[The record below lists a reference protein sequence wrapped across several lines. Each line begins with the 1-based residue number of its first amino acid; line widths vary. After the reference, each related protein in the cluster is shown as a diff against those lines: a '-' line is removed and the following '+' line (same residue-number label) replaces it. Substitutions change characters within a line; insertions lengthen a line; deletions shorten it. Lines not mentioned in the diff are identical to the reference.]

1 LADFDSI
8 ELGPIDLGLDEVVLN
23 FLETGDDL
31 RARQELVNFALAVL
45 ELLLL
50 TRWLPSVRVVLLNE
64 DGDDLQSSPLGSAY
78 CEAVLKTLG
87 VEGVSGQHS
96 HSEFLG
102 YRVYLIHE
110 EAFLDA
116 RAELA
121 EEPGACAL

>member
-50 TRWLPSVRVVLLNE
+50 TR
-64 DGDDLQSSPLGSAY
+64 
-78 CEAVLKTLG
+78 
-87 VEGVSGQHS
+87 
-96 HSEFLG
+96 
-102 YRVYLIHE
+102 
-110 EAFLDA
+110 
-116 RAELA
+116 
-121 EEPGACAL
+121 